1 MHPAGL
7 TYGVDETPP
16 PLQLLL
22 LAVQYAVMIAIYLV
36 LVVIVLRH
44 ADVSQE
50 TRVHAIGMALI
61 AAAIGTA
68 LQSLRRGPVG
78 SGFLA
83 PPVYSA
89 IYLAPSILAA
99 EKGGLPL
106 VFGMTVFAG
115 LVEIVIGLLV
125 QRLRLV
131 FTHVVSGLTV
141 FLVGL
146 QLGVV
151 GVGELLDVRHED
163 LPNFHLHV
171 GVSVLALGA
180 AIALSIWGRGSAK
193 LLCSLIGLVVG
204 LFAAALIG
212 LITPETVDVVRSAS
226 WAALPW
232 PATVSF
238 RFDPALVPAFLAAGI
253 AAAVRTVAVVT
264 TCQRINDGDW
274 RRPDMGNIRKGIF
287 ADGLGCLV
295 GGLLGAPGMNIS
307 PSLVGL
313 SSATGATSRAI
324 GFAAAVALVA
334 IAFSPKAAA
343 SFLTIPS
350 EVAGSI
356 LVFSASL
363 MIASGMGTMLSRPV
377 QTRAVYVIGIATL
390 LALGRNVF
398 PDYFHDLSPF
408 MESLTR
414 NSLAV
419 GLGAAILLHLVFLIG
434 TRQKGAT
441 HWSVADQSM
450 AAALDFLHRQ
460 TRTWKIDT
468 DVAARAIKHVE
479 QVFEHLRIS
488 NQNARDG
495 LLAVVFNGVDLRLD
509 LSYLGMSAIDLSS
522 GHPADETRHEQ
533 LDDEEAAV
541 HFGLLHFLHSIS
553 ADRKQV
559 AQRDGR
565 VTIRLWYAA

>member
-1 MHPAGL
+1 MQPAHL

-16 PLQLLL
+16 PLRLLML
-22 LAVQYAVMIAIYLV
+22 GVQYAVMIAIYLV

-44 ADVSQE
+44 AHVSQE
-50 TRVHAIGMALI
+50 TRVAAIGMALI

-68 LQSLRRGPVG
+68 LQGLPRGPLG

-99 EKGGLPL
+99 ERGGLPL

-115 LVEIVIGLLV
+115 LVEIAIGLV
-125 QRLRLV
+125 VHRLRLV
-131 FTHVVSGLTV
+131 FTHVISGLTV

-151 GVGELLDVRHED
+151 GIGELLDVRHED
-163 LPNFHLHV
+163 LPSFHLHV
-171 GVSVLALGA
+171 GVSVLTLGA

-204 LFAAALIG
+204 LVAAALIG
-212 LITPETVDVVRSAS
+212 LITPETVAVVRSAG
-226 WAALPW
+226 WTALPW
-232 PATVSF
+232 PDVISY
-238 RFDPALVPAFLAAGI
+238 RFDPTLVPAFLAAGI

-264 TCQRINDGDW
+264 TCQRINDADW

-287 ADGLGCLV
+287 ADGLGCLI
-295 GGLLGAPGMNIS
+295 GGVLGAPGMNIS

-324 GFAAAVALVA
+324 GFAAAVVLVA

-377 QTRAVYVIGIATL
+377 QTRATYVIGIATL
-390 LALGRNVF
+390 LALGRNIF
-398 PDYFHDLSPF
+398 PHYFAELSPF

-434 TRQKGAT
+434 TRQTGST
-441 HWSVADQSM
+441 RWSVADESM
-450 AAALDFLHRQ
+450 TAALDFLDRQ
-460 TRTWKIDT
+460 VRTWKVDA
-468 DVAARAIKHVE
+468 DVATRAIKHVG
-479 QVFEHLRIS
+479 QVFDHLRTS
-488 NQNARDG
+488 ERGARDG
-495 LLAVVFNGVDLRLD
+495 LLAVMFNGVDLRLD
-509 LSYLGMSAIDLSS
+509 LSYVGKSAVDLPA
-522 GHPADETRHEQ
+522 GHPTAELRREQ

-541 HFGLLHFLHSIS
+541 HFGLLHFLHSIA
-553 ADRKQV
+553 ADRKRV
-559 AQRDGR
+559 AQHEGR

>member
-106 VFGMTVFAG
+106 VFGMTIFAG

-171 GVSVLALGA
+171 GVSVLTLGA

-226 WAALPW
+226 WAALP
-232 PATVSF
+232 
-238 RFDPALVPAFLAAGI
+238 
-253 AAAVRTVAVVT
+253 
-264 TCQRINDGDW
+264 
-274 RRPDMGNIRKGIF
+274 
-287 ADGLGCLV
+287 
-295 GGLLGAPGMNIS
+295 
-307 PSLVGL
+307 
-313 SSATGATSRAI
+313 
-324 GFAAAVALVA
+324 
-334 IAFSPKAAA
+334 
-343 SFLTIPS
+343 
-350 EVAGSI
+350 
-356 LVFSASL
+356 
-363 MIASGMGTMLSRPV
+363 
-377 QTRAVYVIGIATL
+377 
-390 LALGRNVF
+390 
-398 PDYFHDLSPF
+398 
-408 MESLTR
+408 
-414 NSLAV
+414 
-419 GLGAAILLHLVFLIG
+419 
-434 TRQKGAT
+434 
-441 HWSVADQSM
+441 
-450 AAALDFLHRQ
+450 
-460 TRTWKIDT
+460 
-468 DVAARAIKHVE
+468 
-479 QVFEHLRIS
+479 
-488 NQNARDG
+488 
-495 LLAVVFNGVDLRLD
+495 
-509 LSYLGMSAIDLSS
+509 
-522 GHPADETRHEQ
+522 
-533 LDDEEAAV
+533 
-541 HFGLLHFLHSIS
+541 
-553 ADRKQV
+553 
-559 AQRDGR
+559 
-565 VTIRLWYAA
+565 